1 MRYCAER
8 CRDVPLHRI
17 ENVIEMKGIFFG
29 SLTGNTESVAREI
42 AARLG
47 VAAEHIHNVADAS
60 ADDAERYDLLL
71 LGSSTWGSGELQD
84 DWYGFL
90 DALKRRNLSGKH
102 VALFGCGDSGS
113 YPDTFCDA
121 VGRIHE
127 ALLTTGCS
135 FLGEC
140 DPEEYG
146 ALHSRICRDGKLLGL
161 AVDENTPD
169 RNDARI
175 AAWCRQLGKA
185 RQ

>member
-1 MRYCAER
+1 
-8 CRDVPLHRI
+8 
-17 ENVIEMKGIFFG
+17 MKTGIFYG
-29 SLTGNTESVAREI
+29 STSGTTEAVARNI
-42 AARLG
+42 ARQLDISDSD
-47 VAAEHIHNVADAS
+47 IHNVADTAP
-60 ADDAERYDLLL
+60 DAVDSCDLLI
-71 LGSSTWGSGELQD
+71 LGSSTWGYGDLQD